1 MPPTT
6 PAISVVA
13 DTREQAE
20 VPFSSTPPGVEDGQR
35 PRKRDARAFLTRRR
49 VRRVE
54 RTSSYYDPLFSRPDL
69 VENDYYRFRNH
80 PSDQSDCSGYAC

>member
-1 MPPTT
+1 MPSTA
-6 PAISVVA
+6 PAVSVVA

-20 VPFSSTPPGVEDGQR
+20 VPISSTPPGVRDGR
-35 PRKRDARAFLTRRR
+35 RTRKHKARAFLTWRR

-54 RTSSYYDPLFSRPDL
+54 RTSSYYDPLFDRPDL

-80 PSDQSDCSGYAC
+80 AGD